1 MSHTLT
7 VLSSAPAARNL
18 EDRHRD
24 QKCRSVVFGGESVN
38 NAYLPSGLKHTER
51 IYKSPS
57 FAFSSVNVLY
67 DFDKVMVVEKRKRR
81 RKKKPMTYLTLA
93 PVSTS
98 NICALLLHPVEK

>member
-67 DFDKVMVVEKRKRR
+67 DFDTLKLWSWRKEKGGEKSQL
-81 RKKKPMTYLTLA
+81 LT
-93 PVSTS
+93 
-98 NICALLLHPVEK
+98 